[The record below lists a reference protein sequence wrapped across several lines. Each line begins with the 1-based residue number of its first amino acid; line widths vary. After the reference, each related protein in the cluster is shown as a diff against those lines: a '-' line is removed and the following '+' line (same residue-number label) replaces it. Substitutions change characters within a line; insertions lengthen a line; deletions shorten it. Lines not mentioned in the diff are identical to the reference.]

1 MKRAMFTDL
10 LGVNYEGKDMSS
22 AFEVS
27 IPEIHWHHIS
37 NAPKTGRVIIIRD
50 GFGHVDLA
58 KWSNEEW
65 TAEFGV
71 CDEPTHF
78 SYVSIVDA

>member
-1 MKRAMFTDL
+1 MNKRLQTTNR
-10 LGVNYEGKDMSS
+10 GN
-22 AFEVS
+22 
-27 IPEIHWHHIS
+27 
-37 NAPKTGRVIIIRD
+37 
-50 GFGHVDLA
+50 HVDLA